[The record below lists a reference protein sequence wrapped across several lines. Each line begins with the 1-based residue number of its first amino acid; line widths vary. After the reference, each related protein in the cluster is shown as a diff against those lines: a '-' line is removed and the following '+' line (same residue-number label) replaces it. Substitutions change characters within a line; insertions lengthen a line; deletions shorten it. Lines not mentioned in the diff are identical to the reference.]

1 MLCLN
6 LNLPTVFLSSQLIK
20 KSVLTKNSLHA
31 KKTQMLESD
40 IVGKDKDSEDE
51 EDTYESDHKG
61 DVDYLFLTPDE
72 IKNARAPEVGMVF
85 SSLEESVRFVNIYA
99 QVKGFAVIKGRNYK
113 NVKITLQCNRSRRTV
128 TKSTGQRK
136 RRRTAID
143 RTDCQMNVIVYLID
157 TKWHIVSCSLEHN
170 HEMSSSP
177 SLTKFFLSHRNMN
190 DDEKKLSELLQG
202 IRVKPQSI
210 MTIFRRL
217 RGSSDNVKFGKK
229 KLDNLKQAERIMK
242 KNSDIEYTLKY
253 IEKLQLSKPGF
264 CCKMDVDAQG
274 VVRSIFWTD
283 ARSRLDYR
291 IFGEIICFD
300 TTYSTNKYNMP
311 FAPIIGINGHGRT
324 IVFGWA
330 LLKNQ
335 RTETFKWLFQSLIEI
350 MEGKKAKTNLDRSRC
365 GHEKCNR
372 GCIPGCLAYI
382 DFAFGMF

>member
-1 MLCLN
+1 
-6 LNLPTVFLSSQLIK
+6 
-20 KSVLTKNSLHA
+20 
-31 KKTQMLESD
+31 
-40 IVGKDKDSEDE
+40 
-51 EDTYESDHKG
+51 
-61 DVDYLFLTPDE
+61 
-72 IKNARAPEVGMVF
+72 
-85 SSLEESVRFVNIYA
+85 
-99 QVKGFAVIKGRNYK
+99 
-113 NVKITLQCNRSRRTV
+113 
-128 TKSTGQRK
+128 
-136 RRRTAID
+136 
-143 RTDCQMNVIVYLID
+143 
-157 TKWHIVSCSLEHN
+157 
-170 HEMSSSP
+170 
-177 SLTKFFLSHRNMN
+177 MN

-217 RGSSDNVKFGKK
+217 RGSSGNVKFGKK
-229 KLDNLKQAERIMK
+229 KLDNLKQAERIRK

-274 VVRSIFWTD
+274 VVHSIFWTD

-350 MEGKKAKTNLDRSRC
+350 MEGKKPKLILTDQDVAMKNAIEAVFPDAWHRFCIWHVLKCLKDNMSFYMADNEGVEEFIIGLIMQSLTVTEFESGWKDMIAKYGCGDHDHIQRMWGAREMFVPAYFRGKFCPFTRTTGRSESFNSTFKEYVKRKDTIETFLKQYEIFQDNVMETENEDRFHSV
-365 GHEKCNR
+365 
-372 GCIPGCLAYI
+372 
-382 DFAFGMF
+382 M